1 MLNIIKSS
9 PSYLILEAKDETVD
23 DGAGEEQHYA
33 GLHND
38 RWDGPG
44 GQGLVEP
51 DCGEGAVEDDEGADV
66 LGARLP
72 DGKI

>member
-1 MLNIIKSS
+1 MLNIIISS

-33 GLHND
+33 GSHDD
-38 RWDGPG
+38 RWHCPG
-44 GQGLVEP
+44 GEGLVEP
-51 DCGEGAVEDDEGADV
+51 DGGEGAVEDDEGADV